1 MDECK
6 KVKMNNHMGIG
17 ELRGNFM
24 ADKRKEAFRKAYAK
38 EPNFHQD
45 FGNKDI
51 ETDFAKA
58 CKLIDTNS
66 LYEEFDNL
74 IRQKLDALAKENK
87 NKVAYVPKVC
97 DSTYMNNDDKRELIN
112 IAVFV
117 FVVIPLLIALIRLL
131 FSL

>member
-1 MDECK
+1 MS
-6 KVKMNNHMGIG
+6 IG

-24 ADKRKEAFRKAYAK
+24 AEKRKEAFRKAYAK

-45 FGNKDI
+45 FDNKDI

-58 CKLIDTNS
+58 CKLIDANS

-74 IRQKLDALAKENK
+74 IRQKLDILAKENK

-97 DSTYMNNDDKRELIN
+97 DSTYMNNDKKEI
-112 IAVFV
+112 IGIVVFV
-117 FVVIPLLIALIRLL
+117 FVVIPLLIALIRLM